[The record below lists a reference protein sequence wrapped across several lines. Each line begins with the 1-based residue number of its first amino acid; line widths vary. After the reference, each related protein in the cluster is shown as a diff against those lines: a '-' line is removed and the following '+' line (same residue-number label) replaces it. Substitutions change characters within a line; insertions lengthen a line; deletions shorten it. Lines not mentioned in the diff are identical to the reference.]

1 MTGSPKRILLVDN
14 DADVLDATKY
24 NLQVAGYQVVTAV
37 SPEEALER
45 LRCEIIHLAI
55 VDIRLQHEDRADDC
69 SGLSVALGLP
79 EYIPCVIYSAYVAPE
94 DIRPLLERGKG
105 QVGAREVLWK
115 SVPEA
120 ASQLVEIV
128 NKLFDSEVK
137 VNFELEIRG
146 SLDIKSIATQIEAP
160 PLSNV
165 PQPSADD
172 VIQVFQALFHDA
184 VGIHVTPLLSPQ
196 RAPTFTQA
204 GSVLV
209 QARPQFKK
217 AWGAPVAIKF
227 SARDRIE
234 READNYRLIRPF
246 LGGQR
251 LAVLERKACSRQ
263 IGGLVYSLI
272 GAGDWE
278 SIRTFS
284 EVFLDEDTETVIG
297 LLERFF
303 SETFEA
309 LFADARQETIDLTS
323 IYTKELGL
331 TLAKL
336 QTALEEFHPQALSEP
351 HVRFKGLKGSYINP
365 VIWALP
371 QGRFRHFEVVSRRCL
386 CHGDLH
392 SRNIL
397 VDADGHFWL
406 IDFARAAASH
416 ALRDFAELETDI
428 KFNLLPVVDLEA
440 LLPFEQALLASANFQ
455 DAPPDISFD
464 NGRLDHAYQIVLALR
479 RIASDLINLEGDMRE
494 YYQALFIHTL
504 NIMRLRHI
512 SVEKKEHALLSAALI
527 CQRLEDWP
535 DWEPVSLERAQTG
548 SVLTPPRV
556 GSPEPGPQEG
566 DTISIVPGEQSV
578 WWQRLVGT
586 GVFLL
591 LSTMLVA
598 LLWWA
603 MQTLTPT
610 WQDHLATLIY
620 LSIFAIILFA
630 LLGLISGPAAIA
642 ALQRIITGLLRRM
655 GRLHPDT
662 DESNSEQ

>member
-1 MTGSPKRILLVDN
+1 MTGSPKRILVVDN
-14 DADVLDATKY
+14 DPDVLDSVEF
-24 NLQVAGYQVVTAV
+24 NLKTVGYEVLTAN
-37 SPEEALER
+37 SPEKARAL
-45 LRCEIIHLAI
+45 LACEIVHLAI
-55 VDIRLQHEDRADDC
+55 IDIRLKYEDRAEDL
-69 SGLSVALGLP
+69 SGFNVARELP
-79 EYIPCVIYSAYVAPE
+79 DYIPCVIFTAYE
-94 DIRPLLERGKG
+94 DKDSIRRALGE
-105 QVGAREVLWK
+105 VGAKASLDKRD
-115 SVPEA
+115 PNA
-120 ASQLVEIV
+120 ASRLIDIV
-128 NKLFDSEVK
+128 NKLFASEVK
-137 VNFELEIRG
+137 VNFNLEIEG
-146 SLDIKSIATQIEAP
+146 SLDLGSVAGQIGVPIADKEFR
-160 PLSNV
+160 S
-165 PQPSADD
+165 SADD
-172 VIQVFQALFHDA
+172 VRQVFQALFYDA
-184 VGIHVTPLLSPQ
+184 ASVYIASLLSPEP
-196 RAPTFTQA
+196 APTITQA

-209 QARPQFKK
+209 RAQPRFKK
-217 AWGAPVAIKF
+217 AWGAPVVVKL
-227 SARDRIE
+227 SARDEIG
-234 READNYRLIRPF
+234 REANNYRSIKPF
-246 LGGQR
+246 LGGYR
-251 LAVLERKACSRQ
+251 LAVLEGETYSRQ
-263 IGGLVYSLI
+263 TGGLVYSLI

-278 SIRTFS
+278 GIHTFS
-284 EVFLDEDTETVIG
+284 EVFLGNDTDKVID

-303 SETFEA
+303 GQTFGA
-309 LFADARQETIDLTS
+309 LFADACRETINLTATYTEGLHLTS
-323 IYTKELGL
+323 K
-331 TLAKL
+331 KL
-336 QTALEEFHPQALSEP
+336 RTALEGFYPEALSDP
-351 HVRFKGLKGSYINP
+351 YVRFKGLKGSYINP
-365 VIWALP
+365 IIWALP

-464 NGRLDHAYQIVLALR
+464 NGRLDHAYQIVLALH